1 LLNWHKT
8 TITRSLTQK
17 PHDVAELQ
25 APSSFYFAI
34 DYIGMQGQ
42 LWSELIR
49 TTEQLEYMTFPRL
62 QALAERA
69 WHRALWEK
77 TDEVGIVL
85 DIHAEL
91 NFYSVSSLKQQSVC
105 RHVSPLGHIILIPSQ
120 PVFALCFLMLRA

>member
-69 WHRALWEK
+69 WHHALWEK
-77 TDEVGIVL
+77 TGNVYDMKRDWIEF
-85 DIHAEL
+85 A
-91 NFYSVSSLKQQSVC
+91 NT
-105 RHVSPLGHIILIPSQ
+105 LGYREFPRMEKLGVRYRLP
-120 PVFALCFLMLRA
+120 PPGAM